1 MYFHNK
7 NLGFLLLSGDSILMT
22 INRGKT
28 WTLYPLDNNYGYKG
42 DPIRGYRHILRGPN
56 DSTIFFTN
64 NNRYVRCILPRELL
78 TITSAKEDIEEGSF
92 NRYFYIETKPSPALS
107 VMEIILY
114 GLYSVKN
121 NPLTVKVF
129 SILGN
134 EVADYS
140 REANQANN
148 GSTARF
154 TVDISRLPLGVY
166 ILQYSAGGYQKS
178 SLFAV
183 SK

>member
-1 MYFHNK
+1 
-7 NLGFLLLSGDSILMT
+7 
-22 INRGKT
+22 
-28 WTLYPLDNNYGYKG
+28 
-42 DPIRGYRHILRGPN
+42 
-56 DSTIFFTN
+56 
-64 NNRYVRCILPRELL
+64 
-78 TITSAKEDIEEGSF
+78 
-92 NRYFYIETKPSPALS
+92 
-107 VMEIILY
+107 MEIILY

-140 REANQANN
+140 REENQANN

-154 TVDISRLPLGVY
+154 TVHISRLPLGVY